1 MFKLIFSVI
10 DEPFEVRNLS
20 ITEQRNRVNI
30 TKRSIPLS
38 TVGLNK
44 LNYQED
50 FNVELYKAVLL
61 VNGLESPIILAQ
73 R

>member
-1 MFKLIFSVI
+1 MIFSVI